1 MVFGNLGQP
10 GSLAMSLVEEACRA
24 GVGSAMALSLM
35 VNPVV
40 VMTLNGKHAMS
51 ILVQVCIKYIR

>member
-10 GSLAMSLVEEACRA
+10 GSLAMSLVEEDYRA

-40 VMTLNGKHAMS
+40 VMTLTGKHAMS
-51 ILVQVCIKYIR
+51 ILVQVCIK

>member
-10 GSLAMSLVEEACRA
+10 GSLVMSLVEEAYRA
-24 GVGSAMALSLM
+24 GVGSAMALSLV

-40 VMTLNGKHAMS
+40 VMTLTGKYAMS
-51 ILVQVCIKYIR
+51 ILVQVCI